1 MKKRIYI
8 CLIIVL
14 CVLLLLP
21 SCGNRRGE
29 RDRNNIFFD
38 EYVMDDFKT
47 LESNLTKEY
56 DLSELRTFFTGSNA
70 NESIGFGTDTSVLMF
85 SEVNRRYPIE
95 ILRTG
100 GYTVYRVRQ
109 GGYFYVFWVNPFS
122 TDSNQSNNEP
132 SVYFSAYLSS
142 SLSSDLF
149 DPIVPGISTA
159 KDVKKIDPSLE
170 LSFLSSSGIFS
181 YSYLDDETI
190 LQIEYAKQE
199 NIGGYDDLIVKEK
212 MVVSRDSVPSR
223 YSAILSSDLP

>member
-1 MKKRIYI
+1 M
-8 CLIIVL
+8 L

-38 EYVMDDFKT
+38 EYVMDDFET

-56 DLSELRTFFTGSNA
+56 DLSELRTFFNGNNA
-70 NESIGFGTDTSVLMF
+70 NESIGFGIDTSVLMF

-100 GYTVYRVRQ
+100 GYTVYKVRQ
-109 GGYFYVFWVNPFS
+109 GGYFYVFWATPFS
-122 TDSNQSNNEP
+122 TDPNQSNNEP